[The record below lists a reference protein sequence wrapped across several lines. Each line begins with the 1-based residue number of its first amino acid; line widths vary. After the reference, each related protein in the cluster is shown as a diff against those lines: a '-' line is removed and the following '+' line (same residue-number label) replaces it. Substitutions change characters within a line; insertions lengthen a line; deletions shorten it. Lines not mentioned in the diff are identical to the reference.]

1 MICQLPNK
9 KWLVLPGANQLLSA
23 TGRNSNIGVTKNV
36 VDHEIPRKSNR
47 EGENRNYGISTWVG
61 KPNICAK
68 LLRVLGEAR
77 VEVGTGIGGYSA
89 VGHGRP
95 GPVTESFDR

>member
-1 MICQLPNK
+1 
-9 KWLVLPGANQLLSA
+9 
-23 TGRNSNIGVTKNV
+23 
-36 VDHEIPRKSNR
+36 
-47 EGENRNYGISTWVG
+47 
-61 KPNICAK
+61 
-68 LLRVLGEAR
+68 LLRVLGENR